1 MPSPYTTPD
10 EKDPTAHL
18 HYFFNGWDWWI
29 IEKDI
34 EEQEQVF
41 GFVKSD
47 LCPEG
52 ELGYILVKRFLARE
66 KLDYADAVWLRR
78 AVRQLRADRIR

>member
-1 MPSPYTTPD
+1 
-10 EKDPTAHL
+10 L
-18 HYFFNGWDWWI
+18 NGWDWWI

-47 LCPEG
+47 LCPDG
-52 ELGYILVKRFLARE
+52 ELGYISLLEITEAGAE
-66 KLDYADAVWLRR
+66 LDLYFTPAPVSKFK
-78 AVRQLRADRIR
+78 Q